1 MYSVEW
7 EQHALAQAAAIPAEA
22 FPFYAELVTLLE
34 VAPWSG
40 DPYDRQRPDANMR
53 TLAFGRHGEG
63 LVIYLILDDQR
74 RVVVLR
80 ALWAGTSV

>member
-7 EQHALAQAAAIPAEA
+7 EQQALDQLGALPSKA
-22 FPFYAELVTLLE
+22 FPFYAELVTLLQ

-40 DPYDRQRPDANMR
+40 ESYNEQRPDANMR
-53 TLAFGRHGEG
+53 THTFGEHREG
-63 LVIYLILDDQR
+63 LIIYIILEDQR

-80 ALWAGTSV
+80 ALWAG

>member
-7 EQHALAQAAAIPAEA
+7 EQHALDQLSSLPLEA
-22 FPFYAELVTLLE
+22 FSFYAELVTLLQ

-40 DPYDRQRPDANMR
+40 DPYDRQRPDGNMR
-53 TLAFGRHGEG
+53 THTFGKHGEG
-63 LVIYLILDDQR
+63 MFIYLILENQQ

-80 ALWAGTSV
+80 ALWVA